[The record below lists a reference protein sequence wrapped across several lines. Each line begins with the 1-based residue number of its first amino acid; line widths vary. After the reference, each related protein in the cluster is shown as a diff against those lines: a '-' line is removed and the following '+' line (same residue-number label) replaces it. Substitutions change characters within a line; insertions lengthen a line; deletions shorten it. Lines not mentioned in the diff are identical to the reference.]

1 MCLCELWC
9 GRCDRSTN
17 ERQSEP
23 SYLLHHLFTLG
34 RLTPYCR
41 LAALFPFFF
50 ANFTTACFFLDSC
63 VIIFMRSY
71 FLSVFGF
78 VVRTLYHI
86 WKLTSLFIGS
96 HHFNSY
102 RILTDMYKIY
112 SFVFAPLAK
121 IAETQHKK
129 RPQRMGESFAAFG
142 KYCRTTYRAGRQTI
156 CQLKAQYAA
165 GGCNAREGALPTLLN

>member
-1 MCLCELWC
+1 MRSVWPFYQRAPIWTVIFAAPSFYARQAYPVLPA
-9 GRCDRSTN
+9 RCT
-17 ERQSEP
+17 
-23 SYLLHHLFTLG
+23 
-34 RLTPYCR
+34 
-41 LAALFPFFF
+41 FPLFF
-50 ANFTTACFFLDSC
+50 ANFTTACFFLASC

-78 VVRTLYHI
+78 VVKTLYHI

-96 HHFNSY
+96 HHFNTY

-129 RPQRMGESFAAFG
+129 RPQRVGESFAAFG